1 MLLDLDEVTEHTGG
15 NVVYYG
21 QAHSRRI
28 LQEIIDKNSPNTL
41 GCSYRNARRCGDRGY
56 LQTTENPVNF
66 SALSGA
72 TSSRF
77 TKELLNH
84 GFKPEYENLE
94 HHKMMLRG
102 LYGMNM
108 GLMSVYAVTD
118 SYSPFYDIDL
128 FNFCLQLPLKLRA
141 EHKLYTHWITQ
152 YYPDAANYIWERT
165 RTKITAKS
173 LRIGSK
179 SMPLQT
185 WLWKLVEK
193 YGLGSHPQSRY
204 MTPLDYWFATQTD
217 VASQLNNYFNQY
229 LDLIDE
235 AEMRYHIKELYTNGN
250 GKEKVQA
257 LSVIAAAKRYV
268 S

>member
-1 MLLDLDEVTEHTGG
+1 MLHTGMLG
-15 NVVYYG
+15 DVVIG
-21 QAHSRRI
+21 S
-28 LQEIIDKNSPNTL
+28 
-41 GCSYRNARRCGDRGY
+41 Y

-193 YGLGSHPQSRY
+193 IRFGQPTRNPRY